1 MSQST
6 KSQLDLLNRIA
17 TAALWMAIP
26 AGVALGMSI
35 KAFEAV
41 FPAWFF
47 PAGCL
52 LQVALYVALLVLVD
66 KRVPGESMQ
75 AKVGSLF
82 MFFLPLPVFLL
93 LSGSGDVEW
102 AKVQQFSP
110 FVAWAIPL
118 VMMGVMSMPF
128 VRDKSSNQ

>member
-1 MSQST
+1 MNQTT
-6 KSQLDLLNRIA
+6 KSNLDLLNRIA

-26 AGVALGMSI
+26 AGIALGMSI

-52 LQVALYVALLVLVD
+52 LQVALYIALLVLVD
-66 KRVPGESMQ
+66 KRVPRESVQ

-82 MFFLPLPVFLL
+82 MFFLPVPVFLL
-93 LSGSGDVEW
+93 LEASGNADWE
-102 AKVQQFSP
+102 KVQQFSP
-110 FVAWAIPL
+110 FVAWAIPI
-118 VMMGVMSMPF
+118 VMMGIMSLPF
-128 VRDKSSNQ
+128 VEEKSIGQ